1 MLISKKTQ
9 ELIETLIDKSA
20 LQGIQRGIEKESL
33 RSSLDGVLSQTP
45 HPQNLGSALC
55 NPWLTL
61 DFSEALLEFVTPTF
75 HTIEEAHTELE
86 ALHGFVHSE
95 LHQNEL
101 LWPASMPC
109 ILPKDSNIPLAFFGN
124 SNSGK
129 MKTIYRR
136 GLGHRYGRAMQTVA
150 GIHYNFSIPVSYWEQ
165 EHANAES
172 IWQEKPLQ
180 EYINSRY
187 LGLIRNFRRLYWLLI
202 YLFGASPIVDASFVQ
217 GREHS
222 LEHAKTGDLYRQ
234 HATSLRMGDLG
245 YQSNAQKSLFVCYNS
260 LESYLTTLRHA
271 IRTPYKPYQSIG
283 VKRNDE
289 YQQLSDALLQIENE
303 FYSPIRPKRVTQSG
317 QTPASALT
325 QSGIEYIEV
334 RCMDLN
340 PFAPYGIDQQTMAFL
355 DCFLI
360 GCLFAESEWCDEEDF
375 HQVARNQK
383 LIVNQGRD
391 PKLLLTRRI
400 DGQAEEIS
408 VRAWGT
414 EILDVLEFGASI
426 LDSLQGTKKHGNSLL
441 MARERINNVEA
452 TPSAKILRTLKEN
465 HQTHVEMSI
474 DLASQYAKQCLSTAD
489 KGTLQSL
496 GREALNSHQKQ
507 KEIESTDS
515 VSFEQFLENYKA
527 Q

>member
-9 ELIETLIDKSA
+9 AFVEHSIDKSA
-20 LQGIQRGIEKESL
+20 LLGIKRGIEKESL
-33 RSSLDGVLSQTP
+33 RSSLDGLLSKTRHP
-45 HPQNLGSALC
+45 HNLGSALC

-61 DFSEALLEFVTPTF
+61 DFSETLLEFVTPAF
-75 HTIEEAHTELE
+75 STIEEAHSELQS
-86 ALHGFVHSE
+86 LHGFVYSE
-95 LHQNEL
+95 LDQREL

-109 ILPKDSNIPLAFFGN
+109 ILPADDAIPLANFGK

-150 GIHYNFSIPVSYWEQ
+150 GIHYNFSIPTSYWEQ
-165 EHANAES
+165 EHANADSE
-172 IWQEKPLQ
+172 WQKKSLQ
-180 EYINSRY
+180 EYINFRY

-222 LEHAKTGDLYRQ
+222 LKRAKTGDFYRQ

-271 IRTPYKPYQSIG
+271 IRTPYEPYQTIG
-283 VKRNDE
+283 VKRNNE

-303 FYSPIRPKRVTQSG
+303 FYSPIRPKRVTESG

-334 RCMDLN
+334 RCMDIN
-340 PFAPYGIDQQTMAFL
+340 PFTPYGIDQQTMAFL
-355 DCFLI
+355 DCFLM
-360 GCLFAESEWCDEEDF
+360 GCLFADSDWCDENDF
-375 HQVARNQK
+375 RQSAHNQQ
-383 LIVNQGRD
+383 LIVDQGRD
-391 PKLLLTRRI
+391 PDLSLSRRI
-400 DGQAEEIS
+400 DSQTEEIS
-408 VRAWGT
+408 VNAWGT
-414 EILDVLEFGASI
+414 EIIDSLEFSASL
-426 LDSLQGTKKHGNSLL
+426 LDSLQETKRHSESLL
-441 MARERINNVEA
+441 MARERLNNIEA
-452 TPSAKILRTLKEN
+452 TPSASVLRTLQEKN
-465 HQTHVEMSI
+465 LTHVELSI
-474 DLASQYAKQCLSTAD
+474 DLANQYANQCLATVNKDSIQA
-489 KGTLQSL
+489 L
-496 GREALNSHQKQ
+496 GRQALNSHQMQ
-507 KEIESTDS
+507 KDIESSDS
-515 VSFEQFLENYKA
+515 ISFEQFLKNYHA